1 MLSSI
6 GLTQGVVIQ
15 GWALLIDIGL
25 ALVLSL
31 LYQRAL
37 ELSAPEVAL
46 IDQVPGKG
54 RAHRTDFRS
63 PKPGSRSMAWYNW
76 HD

>member
-6 GLTQGVVIQ
+6 GFTQAVVIQ
-15 GWALLIDIGL
+15 GGALLIDIFL

-46 IDQVPGKG
+46 IDPSPG
-54 RAHRTDFRS
+54 RE
-63 PKPGSRSMAWYNW
+63 
-76 HD
+76 

>member
-15 GWALLIDIGL
+15 GGALLIDIGL

-37 ELSAPEVAL
+37 ELSAPEVVV
-46 IDQVPGKG
+46 IGRMSRTGKAHSANHLSRKPRTRS
-54 RAHRTDFRS
+54 RA
-63 PKPGSRSMAWYNW
+63 W

>member
-6 GLTQGVVIQ
+6 GFTQAVVIQ
-15 GWALLIDIGL
+15 GGALLIDIFL

-37 ELSAPEVAL
+37 DLSAPEVAL
-46 IDQVPGKG
+46 IDPSLGRG
-54 RAHRTDFRS
+54 RAHRFS
-63 PKPGSRSMAWYNW
+63 GNYLPAMPSRCLRAPR
-76 HD
+76 